1 MKTIVSKVLNSKVHS
16 SLFVLSCLL
25 LGVVAV
31 TATLLA
37 REVSSLTDKNLR
49 QNDTLVVLRSKI

>member
-1 MKTIVSKVLNSKVHS
+1 MKTILKKVLNSKVHS

-31 TATLLA
+31 IATLLA
-37 REVSSLTDKNLR
+37 REVSSLTDKTLR